1 MYGGISGVPRGIHD
15 IQTCYTPNLHASIIT
30 ATRHPRT
37 TSCLCIIL
45 ILHIW
50 TKVSI
55 LALPSALFVCRYA
68 GLGQPVVYGRWRW
81 GSIVYC
87 RSARQICHSSP
98 VTQIRHSR
106 CSRAPQCNSHK
117 APTWPMVIFFTKTAH
132 ILLILGSWCIT
143 HARLLPLYKEEGSFD
158 SMSDRNDQHIIDYQ
172 VLKVLKI

>member
-1 MYGGISGVPRGIHD
+1 MYGGISSVPRGIHD

-87 RSARQICHSSP
+87 RSAREIRHSSP

-132 ILLILGSWCIT
+132 ILLILGSKCIT
-143 HARLLPLYKEEGSFD
+143 LAHLLSLHKKKAITFFIPY
-158 SMSDRNDQHIIDYQ
+158 IT
-172 VLKVLKI
+172 

>member
-1 MYGGISGVPRGIHD
+1 MYGGISSVPRGIHD

-45 ILHIW
+45 ILRI
-50 TKVSI
+50 KSEVSI

-68 GLGQPVVYGRWRW
+68 ALGWPVVYGRLRR

-87 RSARQICHSSP
+87 RSAREIRHSSP

-132 ILLILGSWCIT
+132 ILLILGSKCIT
-143 HARLLPLYKEEGSFD
+143 LAHLLSLHKKKAITFFIPY
-158 SMSDRNDQHIIDYQ
+158 IT
-172 VLKVLKI
+172 

>member
-1 MYGGISGVPRGIHD
+1 MYGGISSVPRGIHD

-68 GLGQPVVYGRWRW
+68 GLGWPVVYGRWR
-81 GSIVYC
+81 GDQLFTVDL
-87 RSARQICHSSP
+87 RARYVTLVQSHRYVTPDAPEPHNATATKPPHHMAHGHLFHQNGPYSS
-98 VTQIRHSR
+98 
-106 CSRAPQCNSHK
+106 N
-117 APTWPMVIFFTKTAH
+117 
-132 ILLILGSWCIT
+132 LG
-143 HARLLPLYKEEGSFD
+143 
-158 SMSDRNDQHIIDYQ
+158 
-172 VLKVLKI
+172 LKVYYSSTFTFSP